1 MEDVAKIK
9 LQFVKKENLI
19 SAPISAEI
27 SNRRPGACSRKYDI
41 HHIDLMEVEN
51 EFPCVLYNSY
61 VALLLYGVALI

>member
-27 SNRRPGACSRKYDI
+27 SNRRPGACSRKYGI
-41 HHIDLMEVEN
+41 
-51 EFPCVLYNSY
+51 Y
-61 VALLLYGVALI
+61 ALLTKREVKIGWILDKFFFAFLRTETK